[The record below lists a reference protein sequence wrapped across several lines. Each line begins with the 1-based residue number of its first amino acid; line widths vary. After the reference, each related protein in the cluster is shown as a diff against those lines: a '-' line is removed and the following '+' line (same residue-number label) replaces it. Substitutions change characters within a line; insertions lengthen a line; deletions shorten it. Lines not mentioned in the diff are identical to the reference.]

1 MTLSQ
6 HKPSTRF
13 LALLLCVALVAG
25 CATSPAFTEGQRMV
39 ESGNVEAGLARIEET
54 LKNDPDNLEIRN
66 YYERHKAVAVQ
77 RYLSAGDAALSR
89 GSLEQAEAS
98 YRQAQRLA
106 PDSVRAREG
115 IVAVEKER
123 NVAARVAEAQALFQ
137 AGDLDAAYAKAK
149 EVLAESPKQREAKAL
164 ARAVE
169 EKRHRAD
176 AASPKLNAAL
186 KKSIT
191 LEFRDAP
198 LRQVFELISK
208 NTGLNF
214 VFDREVPPDAR
225 ATVFVRDT
233 PIDEIIRFV
242 LVTNQLERRVL
253 NENTILI
260 YPNTPAKQ
268 QAYRD
273 LLVKSFYLTNADAKQ
288 TANLIRQVVKTRD
301 LFVDEKLNLVVMRDT
316 PEAVRVAEKLVRNQ
330 DIAQAEV
337 VLDVQVMEVG
347 YNRLQQLG
355 VQLPGTAG
363 IGVTGAAGVAGQLTG
378 TEAKNLNSGLFRIT
392 VPDPLISLA
401 ARDQNGR
408 TNVLANPR
416 IRVKSKE
423 KARIHIGDKVPVI
436 TTTAGAT
443 GFVSESI
450 NYLDVGL
457 KLEVE
462 PQVHLDDDVGI
473 KVGLEVSN
481 IANQV
486 RTGSGTI
493 AYQVGTRN
501 ASTTLRLKDGETQ
514 VLAGL
519 ISDEDR
525 RSAVGTPGISEL
537 PILGR
542 LFSVSDDVVNK
553 TEVVLLITPHVVRNV
568 ERPGVKLE
576 EFRAGTEAEV
586 GGPGL
591 ALPPSA
597 AIPGT
602 APELTPGVQQPA
614 GVPVPAPGAPAP
626 AAPAPAAPYGE
637 GGASDVAPPGQP
649 DTIPPRAPAA
659 GPVPPK
665 PAGQQNGQ

>member
-54 LKNDPDNLEIRN
+54 LENDPDNLEIRN